1 VAESCTGGWIS
12 KLLTDAP
19 GSSSWFDRCIV
30 AYGNEAKT
38 ELLGVRQTLLDNHGA
53 VSRSAVV
60 EMVRGLQARTTAS
73 VTLAVSGIS
82 GPSGGTP
89 EKPVGTVHLAIA
101 TRDGTI
107 LPAQFRFHGDRDAI
121 RRQTVDAALRLI
133 AQIRSE

>member
-30 AYGNEAKT
+30 AYSNQAKI
-38 ELLGVRQTLLDNHGA
+38 ELLGLQQTLLDAEGA
-53 VSRSAVV
+53 VSRSAV
-60 EMVRGLQARTTAS
+60 EAMVRALQARTSAS
-73 VTLAVSGIS
+73 VALAVSGIS

-101 TRDGTI
+101 IRGGSI
-107 LPAQFRFHGDRDAI
+107 LPAQFRFHGDRDAV
-121 RRQTVDAALRLI
+121 RRQSVDAALRLI
-133 AQIRSE
+133 AQIRVD